1 MKSSVSHAI
10 VLFVILLSG
19 PWSMGQ
25 TRTPE
30 KLSDSLDSEQI
41 VVFVCEHGAAKSIVA
56 AAYFNKL
63 ARERNLRFRAIAR
76 GTTPQDEIAVSA
88 SKGLQADGLTV
99 TEQKPVE
106 LTRNNVTKSFR
117 VVTFCALPEDYY
129 RAARVEE
136 WNDVP
141 SVGDDYKKARDIIL
155 DHIERL
161 INDLQSKK

>member
-30 KLSDSLDSEQI
+30 KSSDSLDSEQI

-63 ARERNLRFRAIAR
+63 ARERNLKFRAIAR
-76 GTTPQDEIAVSA
+76 GTNPQEEISA
-88 SKGLQADGLTV
+88 SAASGLQADGLTSS
-99 TEQKPVE
+99 EQKPVA
-106 LTRNNVTKSFR
+106 LARDDVSGAVR
-117 VVTFCALPEDYY
+117 VVTFCALPADYK
-129 RAARVEE
+129 AASVEE
-136 WNDVP
+136 W
-141 SVGDDYKKARDIIL
+141 
-155 DHIERL
+155 
-161 INDLQSKK
+161 